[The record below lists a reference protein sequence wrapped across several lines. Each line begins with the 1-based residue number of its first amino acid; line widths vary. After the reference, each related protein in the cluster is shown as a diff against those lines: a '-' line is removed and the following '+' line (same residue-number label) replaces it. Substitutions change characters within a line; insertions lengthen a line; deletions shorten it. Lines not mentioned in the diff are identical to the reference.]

1 MGGYGTYR
9 RGGPT
14 QEEEALTMHRYWEE
28 RYLILMMTSV
38 DGDTRKDTLIN
49 RAEAS
54 SKYWLDKYN
63 ALTLAKD

>member
-1 MGGYGTYR
+1 MGGYATYR
-9 RGGPT
+9 RGALT
-14 QEEEALTMHRYWEE
+14 LEEEALTMHRYWEE

-38 DGDTRKDTLIN
+38 DGDTRKDKLIE

-63 ALTLAKD
+63 ALTLVKV